1 MRNSFKLTCL
11 LRGLI
16 PPLAFVAILTAP
28 HTGASQTMV
37 QRHDAV
43 ADFQKFLPPLPAI
56 PWLTAQPVEGSKS
69 QMRLPEAER
78 KRLAIDAARRDLM
91 ALAAAAAGPF

>member
-43 ADFQKFLPPLPAI
+43 ADFQKFLPSLPAI
-56 PWLTAQPVEGSKS
+56 PWLNAQPVEGSKS
-69 QMRLPEAER
+69 QMRLPEAGSVSALLLMPR
-78 KRLAIDAARRDLM
+78 AATSLRWQQRQQ
-91 ALAAAAAGPF
+91 A